1 MGPWGR
7 GAGKQAGGVGE
18 TNLQLTKRLRMCRP
32 QRMALSWNQATSVK
46 ALYTLYGKVR
56 NALHSSAWGGVK
68 VEVALGVALKDRCA
82 YHLSVEKT
90 GMLPVNS
97 NSTGNKI

>member
-1 MGPWGR
+1 MER
-7 GAGKQAGGVGE
+7 SE
-18 TNLQLTKRLRMCRP
+18 TLF
-32 QRMALSWNQATSVK
+32 
-46 ALYTLYGKVR
+46 TLVLG
-56 NALHSSAWGGVK
+56 GGVK